1 MLKGKTIIELTDV
14 NTGEK
19 EVIEE
24 NNMVT
29 NAINDLFNTFPNLL
43 NAYSIYRGG
52 MFEGYGNGKDFAR
65 LYEFLLGGILLFDSQ
80 IEEKPEN
87 TYAPASANLV
97 GCGVYNHQ
105 NSTGNRKRGNYN
117 QSESELNEEQRY
129 MKFVYDFA
137 TSQAN
142 GTIASVCLT
151 SYMGGCTSYGGKEAE
166 KIKKA
171 DNGNLDYT
179 YDFGIKPFPYYN
191 NGGGTTTNDN
201 ISSSSDFYRKYYLL
215 RNYCPPRTFSFDG
228 NYKRAIEDKEYSVLV
243 GASTFYQSS
252 TYALNKIYYGEYP
265 IFVDVD
271 EDAVYYLKTKDFKN
285 FWIVKR
291 QAYLKSFSILD
302 CPSFKGNL
310 IEEYALPETADMYQ
324 YYNGRCYCFD
334 TATKCLYIFYNTYN
348 RGYTYVAANEIIKAV
363 KIDLS
368 NMQNI
373 SLQELD
379 ITNMTG
385 ESLDFYKRNPFV
397 NNGFLYIEDYENEKY
412 SSTKKPNYFKIEIAN
427 PANVSE
433 ILYDYTEA
441 KYDTDDYPVY
451 EHNGIIY
458 MKKGNII
465 KNDEILKT
473 ELNWFNAFAY
483 GSNSAYGNNYLVPFM
498 INGKSSSFIFAYDG
512 LPRPY
517 NTPTKD
523 DLYLYFPTNGIIYL
537 NNYLATI
544 NNLAEPVTKTAD
556 KTMKI
561 TYIIQE
567 TEPEE
572 VVP

>member
-43 NAYSIYRGG
+43 NSYLIYRGG
-52 MFEGYGNGKDFAR
+52 SFSSYGQNLEFLK
-65 LYEFLLGGILLFDSQ
+65 LYEVLLGGILLFDSQ

-97 GCGVYNHQ
+97 GCGVYAHQ

-117 QSESELNEEQRY
+117 QSESEFNEEQRY
-129 MKFVYDFA
+129 MKFVYDFS

-171 DNGNLDYT
+171 SDGNLDFT
-179 YDFGIKPFPYYN
+179 YDFGIKPFPYK
-191 NGGGTTTNDN
+191 NGSSHTKDDS
-201 ISSSSDFYRKYYLL
+201 ISGSDLYKKYYLMY
-215 RNYCPPRTFSFDG
+215 NCSPRDFSFDG
-228 NYKRAIEDKEYSVLV
+228 NYKQAIADKEYSVLV
-243 GASTFYQSS
+243 GASTFNQSG
-252 TYALNKIYYGEYP
+252 TYALNGIYYGEYP

-271 EDAVYYLKTKDFKN
+271 EDVVYYLKTKNFKN

-310 IEEYALPETADMYQ
+310 IEEYELPETADMYK
-324 YYNGRCYCFD
+324 YYGGRFYCFD
-334 TATKCLYIFYNTYN
+334 TATKCLYIFYNTYERTSYSFVN
-348 RGYTYVAANEIIKAV
+348 ANEIIKTV

-385 ESLDFYKRNPFV
+385 KSLDFYKRRPFV
-397 NNGFLYIEDYENEKY
+397 NNGFLYMGDFEDKKY

-441 KYDTDDYPVY
+441 NYDTNDYPVY

-458 MKKGNII
+458 MQKGNII

-473 ELNWFNAFAY
+473 EFNCF
-483 GSNSAYGNNYLVPFM
+483 NSFYYANDLYKNYENYLVPLM
-498 INGKSSSFIFAYDG
+498 MNGKPSSFIFAYDG
-512 LPRPY
+512 YPRPY
-517 NTPTKD
+517 DTPTKD
-523 DLYLYFPTNGIIYL
+523 NLSLYLSFNGIIYM

-556 KTMKI
+556 KTMKV

-567 TEPEE
+567 TEPEV

>member
-52 MFEGYGNGKDFAR
+52 GFVGYGNGLNFLK

-87 TYAPASANLV
+87 TYAPASANLI
-97 GCGVYNHQ
+97 GCGVYTHQ

-117 QSESELNEEQRY
+117 QTESEFNEEQRY
-129 MKFVYDFA
+129 IKFVYDFA

-166 KIKKA
+166 KIKIA
-171 DNGNLDYT
+171 SNGALDHT
-179 YDFGIKPFPYYN
+179 YDFGIKPFPYYSPRSTASDGN
-191 NGGGTTTNDN
+191 VSGG
-201 ISSSSDFYRKYYLL
+201 SDFYRKYYLL
-215 RNYCPPRTFSFDG
+215 RTCCNPRVFSFDG

-243 GASTFYQSS
+243 GASVFCQSS
-252 TYALNKIYYGEYP
+252 TYSLNKIYYGEYP

-324 YYNGRCYCFD
+324 YYNGRYYCFD
-334 TATKCLYIFYNTYN
+334 TATKCIYIFYNTYSG
-348 RGYTYVAANEIIKAV
+348 RRYPYVNTNEVIKTV
-363 KIDLS
+363 KINLS

-373 SLQELD
+373 SLQEFD
-379 ITNMTG
+379 VTNMTG
-385 ESLDFYKRNPFV
+385 KSLDFYKRRPFV
-397 NNGFLYIEDYENEKY
+397 NNGFLYMGDYENDSY

-441 KYDTDDYPVY
+441 NYGTDDYPVY

-458 MKKGNII
+458 MQKGNII

-473 ELNWFNAFAY
+473 ELNCFNGFAY
-483 GSNSAYGNNYLVPFM
+483 DGNSVTSENFLVPFM
-498 INGKSSSFIFAYDG
+498 INGKPSNFIFAYDG
-512 LPRPY
+512 RPSPY
-517 NTPTKD
+517 STPTKD
-523 DLYLYFPTNGIIYL
+523 YLSLYFPTNGIIYL

-567 TEPEE
+567 TESEE
-572 VVP
+572 VVH

>member
-52 MFEGYGNGKDFAR
+52 GFVGYGNGLNFLK

-87 TYAPASANLV
+87 TYAPASANLI
-97 GCGVYNHQ
+97 GCGVYTHQ

-117 QSESELNEEQRY
+117 QTESEFNEEQRY
-129 MKFVYDFA
+129 MKFVYDFS

-166 KIKKA
+166 KIKRA
-171 DNGNLDYT
+171 DTGEVDYT
-179 YDFGIKPFPYYN
+179 YDFGIKPFPYYSPKGTQSDSGI
-191 NGGGTTTNDN
+191 GG
-201 ISSSSDFYRKYYLL
+201 SDFYRKYYLL
-215 RNYCPPRTFSFDG
+215 RICCPPRAFSFDG
-228 NYKRAIEDKEYSVLV
+228 NYKKAIEDKEYSVLV
-243 GASTFYQSS
+243 GASTFCQSG
-252 TYALNKIYYGEYP
+252 TYSLNKIYYGEYP

-324 YYNGRCYCFD
+324 YYNGRYYCFD
-334 TATKCLYIFYNTYN
+334 TATKCLYIFYNTY
-348 RGYTYVAANEIIKAV
+348 RGRDYTYIKPNEVIKTV
-363 KIDLS
+363 KINLS

-385 ESLDFYKRNPFV
+385 KSLDFYKRRPFV
-397 NNGFLYIEDYENEKY
+397 NNGFLYMEDYENNKY

-458 MKKGNII
+458 MQKGNII

-473 ELNWFNAFAY
+473 ELNCFNGFAY
-483 GSNSAYGNNYLVPFM
+483 DDNRVHSKNFLVPFM
-498 INGKSSSFIFAYDG
+498 INGKPSNFIFAYDG
-512 LPRPY
+512 YPMPCD
-517 NTPTKD
+517 TPTKD
-523 DLYLYFPTNGIIYL
+523 NLSLFFPTNGIIYL

-567 TEPEE
+567 TESEE
-572 VVP
+572 VVH

>member
-52 MFEGYGNGKDFAR
+52 GFVGYGNGIDFLR

-97 GCGVYNHQ
+97 GCGVYSHQ

-117 QSESELNEEQRY
+117 QTESEFNEEQRY
-129 MKFVYDFA
+129 MKFVYDFS

-166 KIKKA
+166 KVKRASDSKI
-171 DNGNLDYT
+171 DYT
-179 YDFGIKPFPYYN
+179 YNFGIKPFPYQTVSY
-191 NGGGTTTNDN
+191 NDN
-201 ISSSSDFYRKYYLL
+201 GASGNDFQRRYYLM
-215 RNYCPPRTFSFDG
+215 NYCTPRSFSFDG

-243 GASTFYQSS
+243 GAYMFNQSG
-252 TYALNKIYYGEYP
+252 TYSLNKIYYGEYP

-302 CPSFKGNL
+302 CPMFKGNL
-310 IEEYALPETADMYQ
+310 IEEYALPEIADIYQ
-324 YYNGRCYCFD
+324 YFTGRYYCFD
-334 TATKCLYIFYNTYN
+334 TATKCLYIFYNTYGS
-348 RGYTYVAANEIIKAV
+348 RSSYSYIEPNEIIKTV

-373 SLQELD
+373 SVQEFD

-385 ESLDFYKRNPFV
+385 KSLDFYKRKPFV
-397 NNGFLYIEDYENEKY
+397 NNGFLYLGDYENYYE

-451 EHNGIIY
+451 EYNGIIY
-458 MKKGNII
+458 MRKGNII
-465 KNDEILKT
+465 KNNEILKT
-473 ELNWFNAFAY
+473 ELNCF
-483 GSNSAYGNNYLVPFM
+483 SNFSTENINSTNLVPFM
-498 INGKSSSFIFAYDG
+498 INGKPSNFIFVYDG
-512 LPRPY
+512 SPRPY
-517 NTPTKD
+517 STPTKD
-523 DLYLYFPTNGIIYL
+523 KISLYVPINGIIYM

>member
-29 NAINDLFNTFPNLL
+29 NALNDLFNTFPNLL

-52 MFEGYGNGKDFAR
+52 MFEGYGKNLDFIR

-97 GCGVYNHQ
+97 GCGVYSHQ

-117 QSESELNEEQRY
+117 QTESEFNEEQRY
-129 MKFVYDFA
+129 MKFVYDFS

-166 KIKKA
+166 KIKRA
-171 DNGNLDYT
+171 SNGKLDYT
-179 YDFGIKPFPYYN
+179 YNFGIKPFPYNIYSY
-191 NGGGTTTNDN
+191 NDN
-201 ISSSSDFYRKYYLL
+201 SVSGNDFQRRYYLMD
-215 RNYCPPRTFSFDG
+215 CCAPRAFSFDG

-243 GASTFYQSS
+243 GAYVFNQSS
-252 TYALNKIYYGEYP
+252 TYTLNKIYYGEYL

-271 EDAVYYLKTKDFKN
+271 EDAVYYLKTKDFKK

-302 CPSFKGNL
+302 CPSFKGKL
-310 IEEYALPETADMYQ
+310 IEEYELPETADMYP
-324 YYNGRCYCFD
+324 YYNGRYYRFD

-348 RGYTYVAANEIIKAV
+348 RGYSYVKPNEIIKTV

-373 SLQELD
+373 SLQEFD

-385 ESLDFYKRNPFV
+385 KSLDFYKRKPFV
-397 NNGFLYIEDYENEKY
+397 NNGFLYMGDYENTSE
-412 SSTKKPNYFKIEIAN
+412 SSTEKPNYFKIEIAN

-441 KYDTDDYPVY
+441 SYDTNDYPVY

-458 MKKGNII
+458 MRKGNII
-465 KNDEILKT
+465 KNNEILKT
-473 ELNWFNAFAY
+473 ELNCF
-483 GSNSAYGNNYLVPFM
+483 SNFSEDYIDSNNLVPFM
-498 INGKSSSFIFAYDG
+498 INGKPSNFIFVYDG
-512 LPRPY
+512 SPRPY

-523 DLYLYFPTNGIIYL
+523 NIILYTPINGIIYM

-572 VVP
+572 VVH

>member
-43 NAYSIYRGG
+43 NSYSIYRGG
-52 MFEGYGNGKDFAR
+52 SFSGYGNGMIELLR
-65 LYEFLLGGILLFDSQ
+65 LHEFLLGGILLFDSQ

-87 TYAPASANLV
+87 TYAPASVNLV
-97 GCGVYNHQ
+97 GCGVYAHQ

-117 QSESELNEEQRY
+117 QSESEFNEEQRY

-137 TSQAN
+137 TSEAN

-166 KIKKA
+166 KIKGTS
-171 DNGNLDYT
+171 DGYDYT
-179 YDFGIKPFPYYN
+179 YNFGIRPFLYK
-191 NGGGTTTNDN
+191 TSNDN
-201 ISSSSDFYRKYYLL
+201 DYSLLGSDLYRKYFLKNNCL
-215 RNYCPPRTFSFDG
+215 PRDFSFDG
-228 NYKRAIEDKEYSVLV
+228 NYKQAIADKEYSVLV
-243 GASTFYQSS
+243 GAYVFGAQN
-252 TYALNKIYYGEYP
+252 TYSLNDIYYGEYP

-271 EDAVYYLKTKDFKN
+271 EDAVYYLKTKNFKN

-310 IEEYALPETADMYQ
+310 IEEYELSETTDMYK
-324 YYNGRCYCFD
+324 YYSGRCYCFD
-334 TATKCLYIFYNTYN
+334 AATKCLYIFYNTYK
-348 RGYTYVAANEIIKAV
+348 RTSYTYVKANEIIKTV

-368 NMQNI
+368 DMSNI
-373 SLQELD
+373 SLQEID
-379 ITNMTG
+379 VTNMTG
-385 ESLDFYKRNPFV
+385 DTLDFYKRRPFV
-397 NNGFLYIEDYENEKY
+397 NNGFLYMGNYVD
-412 SSTKKPNYFKIEIAN
+412 SSYTSTAKPKYFKIEIAN

-441 KYDTDDYPVY
+441 SYYADDYPVY

-458 MKKGNII
+458 MQRGNII

-473 ELNWFNAFAY
+473 EFNCFNSFY
-483 GSNSAYGNNYLVPFM
+483 GGDNRNYYQNYLVPFM

-512 LPRPY
+512 YPRPY

-523 DLYLYFPTNGIIYL
+523 NLDLYMAVSGIIYL

-556 KTMKI
+556 KTMKV

-572 VVP
+572 ETDS

>member
-19 EVIEE
+19 EIIEE

-43 NAYSIYRGG
+43 DAYSIYRGG
-52 MFEGYGNGKDFAR
+52 IFKGYGKNLDFIR

-97 GCGVYNHQ
+97 GCGVYSHQ

-117 QSESELNEEQRY
+117 QTESEFNEEQRY
-129 MKFVYDFA
+129 MKFVYDFS

-166 KIKKA
+166 KIKRA
-171 DNGNLDYT
+171 SDGNLDYT
-179 YDFGIKPFPYYN
+179 YNFGIKPFPYQDYSY
-191 NGGGTTTNDN
+191 NDN
-201 ISSSSDFYRKYYLL
+201 GASGNDFQRRYYLMG
-215 RNYCPPRTFSFDG
+215 YCTPRAFSFDG
-228 NYKRAIEDKEYSVLV
+228 NYKRAIEDKEYSVLA
-243 GASTFYQSS
+243 GAYMFNQSS
-252 TYALNKIYYGEYP
+252 TYSLNKIYYGEYL

-271 EDAVYYLKTKDFKN
+271 EDAVYYLKTKDFKK

-310 IEEYALPETADMYQ
+310 IEEYELPETADMYQ
-324 YYNGRCYCFD
+324 YYYGRYYCFD
-334 TATKCLYIFYNTYN
+334 TATKCLYIFYNTYGS
-348 RGYTYVAANEIIKAV
+348 RSSYPYVEPNEIIKTV

-373 SLQELD
+373 SLREFD
-379 ITNMTG
+379 ITNLTG
-385 ESLDFYKRNPFV
+385 KSLDFYKRKPFV
-397 NNGFLYIEDYENEKY
+397 NNGFLYMGDYENDHE

-451 EHNGIIY
+451 EYNGIIY
-458 MKKGNII
+458 MRKGNII
-465 KNDEILKT
+465 KNNEILKT
-473 ELNWFNAFAY
+473 ELNCF
-483 GSNSAYGNNYLVPFM
+483 SNFSSDHINSTNLVPFM
-498 INGKSSSFIFAYDG
+498 INGKPSNFIFVYDG
-512 LPRPY
+512 YPRPY
-517 NTPTKD
+517 QTPTKD
-523 DLYLYFPTNGIIYL
+523 KISLYVPINGIIYM